1 MWAANL
7 VDGEDDSWVAA
18 RVEKMGD
25 LLVAC
30 WGINTAAPRVAM
42 MVVEKVPA
50 IVGYLDYV
58 KVYSMVDVL
67 ALLKAD
73 C

>member
-25 LLVAC
+25 LLVAG

-42 MVVEKVPA
+42 MVVEKVPV